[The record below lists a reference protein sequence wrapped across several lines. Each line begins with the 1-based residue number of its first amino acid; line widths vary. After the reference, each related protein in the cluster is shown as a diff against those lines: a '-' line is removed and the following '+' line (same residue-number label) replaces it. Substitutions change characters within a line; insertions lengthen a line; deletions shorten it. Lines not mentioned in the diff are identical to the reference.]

1 MRSGLC
7 LRKIT
12 LVPSGEWITE
22 EFIANDGQNVR
33 HSIHSPGPLRDKNV
47 ELGLRSW
54 LRRSGKVEMFENYLM
69 GKMLWVW

>member
-33 HSIHSPGPLRDKNV
+33 HSIHSPGPLRDKNDRAGTKVMV
-47 ELGLRSW
+47 EEIGK
-54 LRRSGKVEMFENYLM
+54 SGNVRELFN
-69 GKMLWVW
+69 G